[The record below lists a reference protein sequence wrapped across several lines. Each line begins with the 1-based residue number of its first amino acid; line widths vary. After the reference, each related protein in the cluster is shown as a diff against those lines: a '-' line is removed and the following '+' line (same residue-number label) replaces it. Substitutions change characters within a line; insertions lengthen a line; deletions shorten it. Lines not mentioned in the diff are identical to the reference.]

1 MTEIRVYVHTIEDM
15 LFHGRAARIVGVR
28 MDGDGRM
35 FFEVEGSA
43 IPKDAG
49 TLIVRTVTTSNT
61 LFEPLPPHG

>member
-1 MTEIRVYVHTIEDM
+1 MTEVRVYIHVIEDM

-28 MDGDGRM
+28 MDGEGRM

-61 LFEPLPPHG
+61 TFEPLSSHG

>member
-1 MTEIRVYVHTIEDM
+1 MTEVRVYHHTIEDM
-15 LFHGRAARIVGVR
+15 LFHGRAAR
-28 MDGDGRM
+28 MDGEGRM

-61 LFEPLPPHG
+61 TFEPLPSHG

>member
-1 MTEIRVYVHTIEDM
+1 MTEVRVYIHTIEGM

-28 MDGDGRM
+28 MDGEGRM

-43 IPKDAG
+43 IPKESG
-49 TLIVRTVTTSNT
+49 TLIVRTVTFSNT